1 MNRVHINDKFDLV
14 WSDNGLNK
22 NLYFGSEWLPGPA
35 IRYKDDN
42 PFAPVNIL
50 PRTLVPRWI
59 TQEEYDSALSK
70 AKAQGADIKTTGPY
84 ITEVKQSYFR
94 DKSIA
99 IKNGHKV
106 TNEIDDFLMWCEANK
121 IKIASLNVTNQ
132 FEDGTGYFEWNL
144 DEASVEEYVIQIED
158 NHPDYTKEEKL
169 ELLEEFLIDDY
180 NSLVHNLTFY
190 LGKGLKVVLSNCQLK
205 TPVPSFRSAL
215 EKYIK

>member
-1 MNRVHINDKFDLV
+1 
-14 WSDNGLNK
+14 
-22 NLYFGSEWLPGPA
+22 
-35 IRYKDDN
+35 
-42 PFAPVNIL
+42 
-50 PRTLVPRWI
+50 
-59 TQEEYDSALSK
+59 
-70 AKAQGADIKTTGPY
+70 
-84 ITEVKQSYFR
+84 
-94 DKSIA
+94 
-99 IKNGHKV
+99 
-106 TNEIDDFLMWCEANK
+106 MWCEANK

-190 LGKGLKVVLSNCQLK
+190 LGKGLKVVLSNYQLK